1 MSINQFNNY
10 KMNVHQSVYALA
22 KNIFTYKKT
31 LVPLFVSL
39 FCLNITYGQ
48 CLAGEVEVS
57 IVITTDVYA
66 NEGYWELVPVTN
78 ACGVGTIASGGNTD
92 VGCDGADLELNPE
105 GGYANDQVV
114 TVGPWCLTEGE
125 DYTIHYIDDY
135 ADGGFEF
142 EVLVNGY
149 EIEHFT
155 GESGLNEVFTFSA
168 SEPMAYDLSLEST
181 NMVNYMVPG
190 DFDLSVMVS
199 NQGAAE
205 ITSYTLSYSVDN
217 GPTQTHAVTGSSL
230 QHTEMEEIEH
240 SIPLNFTTYG
250 NQSVMVWISN
260 LNGTNTDGNTG
271 NDFLNTTFQVGPAT
285 PNLIDLYNG
294 AEVTIESIAGASDG
308 VNLPT
313 DLDFHPT
320 LTNRELWVINK
331 DTENSGGSTVT
342 IFDAGLSEQ
351 TSVYKSDGNAWH
363 FMSLPT
369 GIAFSENGN
378 WASSPG
384 ILDANH
390 SPNIATHFTGPTLWS
405 SDMTVYAEPPLGGG
419 NGSHLDMLHLS
430 PQCQGICAEKD
441 NVFWVFDGFSGDLV
455 RYDFAEDHGAGANY
469 HGDGIVR
476 RYSDDTVAKD
486 PDENVV
492 SHLILDADK
501 KWLYVVDHG
510 NQRVIRIDITTG
522 SDQGGTPQFA
532 MNEPIS
538 EYSVYTGYTQETV
551 VATGLVKPAGIDVI
565 GNRMIVSEHESGQI
579 IVYNIS
585 TMPAVELYR
594 IETGKTTVQGV
605 KIGPDGRIWFVD
617 QSTHGVFKIES
628 AALGVSEFS
637 LEMAVYPNPSKGTI
651 NVVID
656 NAAKGVIEVRT
667 VLGQL
672 IKTTAITGPTTQV
685 ELEVQAGI
693 YFVQITLEGSK
704 SETKRVVIQ

>member
-1 MSINQFNNY
+1 MT
-10 KMNVHQSVYALA
+10 VHQSVYALA
-22 KNIFTYKKT
+22 KHIFTYKKT
-31 LVPLFVSL
+31 LIPLFVSL
-39 FCLNITYGQ
+39 FCLNITYSQ
-48 CLAGEVEVS
+48 CLAGEVKVT
-57 IVITTDVYA
+57 IVITTDGFA
-66 NEGYWELVPVTN
+66 SDGYWELVPATN
-78 ACGVGTIASGGNTD
+78 ACGVGTIATGGNTN
-92 VGCDGADLELNPE
+92 VGCAGGGAELGPT
-105 GGYANDQVV
+105 GGYANGQVV
-114 TVGPWCLTEGE
+114 TVGPWCVTEGE
-125 DYTIHYIDDY
+125 DYAIHYIDDY

-155 GESGLNEVFTFSA
+155 GETGLNEVFTFSA
-168 SEPMAYDLSLEST
+168 SQPMAYDLSLEST
-181 NMVNYMVPG
+181 NVVNYMVPG
-190 DFDLSVMVS
+190 TFDLSAVVS
-199 NQGAAE
+199 NQGTTE
-205 ITSYTLSYSVDN
+205 ITAYTLSYSIDN

-230 QHTEMEEIEH
+230 HYTETEEIEH

-250 NQSVMVWISN
+250 NQTVMVWISN
-260 LNGTNTDGNTG
+260 LNGTNPDENSGD
-271 NDFLNTTFQVGPAT
+271 DFLNTTFQVGPAT

-320 LTNRELWVINK
+320 LTSRELWVINK
-331 DTENSGGSTVT
+331 DTEASGGSTVT
-342 IFDAGLSEQ
+342 IYDAGLPEQ
-351 TSVYKSDGNAWH
+351 TSVYKFDVSNWH

-369 GIAFSENGN
+369 GIAFSDNGN

-384 ILDANH
+384 VLDANH
-390 SPNIATHFTGPTLWS
+390 SPNIAAHFTGPTLWS
-405 SDMTVYAEPPLGGG
+405 SDMAIYGEDPGPEL
-419 NGSHLDMLHLS
+419 NGSHLDALHLS
-430 PQCQGICAEKD
+430 PQCQGVCAEKD
-441 NVFWVFDGFSGDLV
+441 NVFWVFDGYNRDLV

-469 HGDGIVR
+469 HGDGIVK
-476 RYSDDTVAKD
+476 RYSDDTVEKD
-486 PDENVV
+486 PDDNVV

-522 SDQGGTPQFA
+522 SDQGDTPQFA

-538 EYSVYTGYTQETV
+538 EYSVYTEYTQETV
-551 VATGLVKPAGIDVI
+551 VTGLDKPAGIDVI

-585 TMPAVELYR
+585 TIPAVELYR